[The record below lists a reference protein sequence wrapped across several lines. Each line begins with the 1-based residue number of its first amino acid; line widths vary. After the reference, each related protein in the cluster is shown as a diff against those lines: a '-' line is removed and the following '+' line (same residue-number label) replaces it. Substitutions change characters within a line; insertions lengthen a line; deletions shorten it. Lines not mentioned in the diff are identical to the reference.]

1 MTEVEL
7 YESHVKLISSKAY
20 YYHSSFGV
28 PVEELRSEAN
38 MIFVT
43 TLKLYDETKSKFT
56 TFLYIRLDQGLL
68 QFIQKWRTQ
77 LPVYYEGVEVLENS
91 TQHCCSADWKTSFWD
106 KIKSLSEEAE
116 AVVICITDGP
126 EEIYN
131 AIQTRPPKMVRGAV
145 VKYLRNE
152 KQWSWPKIW
161 RVFREIKQWIR
172 KGGE

>member
-28 PVEELRSEAN
+28 PIEELRSEAN

-77 LPVYYEGVEVLENS
+77 LPVYYEGMEMLENS
-91 TQHCCSADWKTSFWD
+91 TQHCCLADWKTSFWD
-106 KIKSLSEEAE
+106 KVRGLSEEAE

-126 EEIYN
+126 EEIYKI
-131 AIQTRPPKMVRGAV
+131 IQTRPPKMVRGAV

-172 KGGE
+172 KGGG